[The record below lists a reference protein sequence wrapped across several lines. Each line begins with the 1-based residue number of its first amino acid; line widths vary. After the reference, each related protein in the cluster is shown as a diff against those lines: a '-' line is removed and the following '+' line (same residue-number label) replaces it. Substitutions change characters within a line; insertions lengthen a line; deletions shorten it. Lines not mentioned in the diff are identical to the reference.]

1 MSEYDFSII
10 QFLRQRYFMS
20 RQQLAEKC
28 GVSRQTISNI
38 EQGRFVPSLPVIMQI
53 CSSLDLKYGELI
65 SYCRRMP
72 TRLIEGES
80 VVLPDNAGRAILYS
94 LSDKALAYIEL
105 NAGVAYVLKK
115 YQVQCIYVIEGTV
128 SISCSCCENE
138 AVAGDMVTLEGVG
151 CRIEVKNGPARIVA
165 MSLPGTNKASQLMF
179 AGKKTGVNRFFNF
192 NETTVGKGQDELR
205 EFDFSIIRDLR
216 KARGFIQDDFLARCS
231 LTSQTLQAIERNDR
245 CPGLPT
251 LDLIADAL
259 DIDLVDMLELARRG
273 SCQVGQ
279 TRLTSFGGK
288 GGDRGNVEMA
298 LNQMRFD
305 KYRMGYLSNGTGQEV
320 EVPSENVYIAQEEF
334 VFVINGKQS
343 VTIGETE
350 YNLKAGQ
357 GLLFDGRGVH
367 SYKVSQGNESFA
379 IFTLKQDALYN
390 GPVDQKSGGTLYKF
404 GDVLA

>member
-1 MSEYDFSII
+1 MPEYDFSII

-53 CSSLDLKYGELI
+53 CGALDLKYGELI

-80 VVLPDNAGRAILYS
+80 VVLPDNAGRAVLYS

-105 NAGVAYVLKK
+105 NAGVSYVLKK
-115 YQVQCIYVIEGTV
+115 YQVQCIYVIEGSI
-128 SISCSCCENE
+128 SISCCCGEND
-138 AVAGDMVTLEGVG
+138 AIAGDLVTLEGVG
-151 CRIEVKNGPARIVA
+151 CRVDVKKGPARIVA
-165 MSLPGTNKASQLMF
+165 MSLPGTNGASQLMF
-179 AGKKTGVNRFFNF
+179 AGRKSGVNRFFNF
-192 NETTVGKGQDELR
+192 NETSVGKGKDELR

-216 KARGFIQDDFLARCS
+216 KARGFIQEDFLARCS
-231 LTSQTLQAIERNDR
+231 LTAQTLQSIERNDR

-251 LDLIADAL
+251 LDLIAEAL
-259 DIDLVDMLELARRG
+259 DVELVDMLELARRG
-273 SCQVGQ
+273 SCQVNQ
-279 TRLTSFGGK
+279 TRLATFGGK
-288 GGDRGNVEMA
+288 GGEQVNVDMA
-298 LNQMRFD
+298 LNQMRYD
-305 KYRMGYLSNGTGQEV
+305 KYRMGYLNNGTGQNV

-334 VFVINGKQS
+334 VFVVAGNQS
-343 VTIGETE
+343 VMVGDTE
-350 YNLKAGQ
+350 YKLKADK

-367 SYKVSQGNESFA
+367 SYKIAPGNESFA

-390 GPVDQKSGGTLYKF
+390 GPVDQKTGGTLYKF